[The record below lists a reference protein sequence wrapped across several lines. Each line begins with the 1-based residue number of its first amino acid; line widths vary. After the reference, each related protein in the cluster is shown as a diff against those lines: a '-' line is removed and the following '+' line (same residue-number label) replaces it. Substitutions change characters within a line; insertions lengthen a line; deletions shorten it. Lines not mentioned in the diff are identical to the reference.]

1 MDKLKQKL
9 VNIEKALGGKHI
21 IPQTDDLLG
30 WHLDYIESLIKEGGG
45 GSSSGTQLYKHMAKL
60 NVVGED
66 YEPIDIHL
74 MLISWLNT
82 SFEGLH
88 WKELNG
94 KYINAFAIEDRD
106 GEEWIT
112 QVITIVNDNDEVQIF
127 IKDQYGNDIS
137 YKPNWDGEYTCYI
150 IEDTITEL

>member
-1 MDKLKQKL
+1 MA
-9 VNIEKALGGKHI
+9 I
-21 IPQTDDLLG
+21 
-30 WHLDYIESLIKEGGG
+30 DYIYGSLDDSVVPVEYNGSETSTAITSVDNNKRIISVDVKN
-45 GSSSGTQLYKHMAKL
+45 SSSGGTQLYKHMARL
-60 NVVGED
+60 NVIGED
-66 YEPIDIHL
+66 YDPIDIHL
-74 MLISWLNT
+74 MLISWLNV

-112 QVITIVNDNDEVQIF
+112 QVISIVNDNDEVQIF
-127 IKDQYGNDIS
+127 IKDQQGNEIS
-137 YKPNWDGEYTCYI
+137 YKPNWDGEYTCYV